1 MKATRNISLA
11 ARPSRLTVLRML
23 NCNQVQLPSFPR
35 SGREG
40 RAAQRTRGEST
51 PADIGA
57 NAPDSY
63 RETLMS
69 AGVDSPGHSY
79 ARPPSLRLRRKEGSC
94 NLISKAI
101 SLSLT
106 IAIMLLSF
114 FKADAQTA
122 KEIVTKA
129 ENNVHGLS
137 SVTEMTIQIKRPTWT
152 RTMTMKGW
160 TKGDQYSMIV
170 VTAPAKDAGTVFLKR
185 VKEIWNWLPNIERVV
200 KLPPSMMSQS
210 WMGTDMTN
218 DDLVKASSRIDDY
231 KHKILGDSVIE
242 GRKCWK
248 IEMIPLPQ
256 AAVVW
261 SKVNIWIDQKDYLE
275 LRLEFYDEDNKL
287 VNVMQGSNIRTIGGR
302 VMPQKL
308 EMIPVQK
315 KGQETI
321 IIYNSAVFNQAISI
335 DFFTTQNMKTIK

>member
-1 MKATRNISLA
+1 MKTTLYIF
-11 ARPSRLTVLRML
+11 LTV
-23 NCNQVQLPSFPR
+23 
-35 SGREG
+35 
-40 RAAQRTRGEST
+40 T
-51 PADIGA
+51 IG
-57 NAPDSY
+57 
-63 RETLMS
+63 
-69 AGVDSPGHSY
+69 
-79 ARPPSLRLRRKEGSC
+79 
-94 NLISKAI
+94 
-101 SLSLT
+101 LT
-106 IAIMLLSF
+106 AL

-129 ENNVHGLS
+129 EDNVRGLS

-152 RTMTMKGW
+152 RTMSMKGW
-160 TKGDQYSMIV
+160 TKGELYSMIV

-210 WMGTDMTN
+210 WMGTDLTN

-231 KHKILGDSVIE
+231 NHKIVGDSVIE

-261 SKVNIWIDQKDYLE
+261 SKVNMWIDQKDYLE

-287 VNVMQGSNIRTIGGR
+287 VNVMQGSNIKTIGGR

-308 EMIPVQK
+308 EMIPVEK

-321 IIYNSAVFNQAISI
+321 ITYDSAVFNQPISV
-335 DFFTTQNMKTIK
+335 DFFTTQNMKKAK

>member
-1 MKATRNISLA
+1 MKTRRYILIMTLMGLA
-11 ARPSRLTVLRML
+11 A
-23 NCNQVQLPSFPR
+23 F
-35 SGREG
+35 
-40 RAAQRTRGEST
+40 
-51 PADIGA
+51 
-57 NAPDSY
+57 
-63 RETLMS
+63 
-69 AGVDSPGHSY
+69 
-79 ARPPSLRLRRKEGSC
+79 
-94 NLISKAI
+94 SKAY
-101 SLSLT
+101 S
-106 IAIMLLSF
+106 
-114 FKADAQTA
+114 QTA

-129 ENNVHGLS
+129 EDNVRGLS
-137 SVTEMTIQIKRPTWT
+137 SVTEMIIQIKRPTWT
-152 RTMTMKGW
+152 RTMSMKGW
-160 TKGDQYSMIV
+160 TKGEEYSMIV

-210 WMGTDMTN
+210 WMGTDLTN

-231 KHKILGDSVIE
+231 NHKIIGDSLVE

-261 SKVNIWIDQKDYLE
+261 SKVNMWIDKKDYLE

-287 VNVMQGSNIRTIGGR
+287 VNVMQCSDIRTIGGR
-302 VMPQKL
+302 VMPVKL

-321 IIYNSAVFNQAISI
+321 ITYNSAVFNQPISV
-335 DFFTTQNMKTIK
+335 DFFTTQNMKKVK